1 MLRQLIDTVLIAR
14 RALFAPDIANGE
26 LNPFRLAIATKC
38 YQLQRKLLIPD
49 CLGFFSRL
57 SGPGRLKVQEA
68 SVFIFT
74 TFFSLVEAILVILL
88 IYTMVMTPSLKHPVE
103 IRGWLMAMG
112 PVGTIAGAWW
122 VNVHRR
128 RLGQTGEELKERRV

>member
-1 MLRQLIDTVLIAR
+1 MLRQLIDTVFTAR
-14 RALFAPDIANGE
+14 RALLAPDIANGE
-26 LNPFRLAIATKC
+26 LNPFRLAIATKG
-38 YQLQRKLLIPD
+38 YQFQRKLLIPD
-49 CLGFFSRL
+49 RLGFFSPP

-74 TFFSLVEAILVILL
+74 TLFSLIEAILVILL
-88 IYTMVMTPSLKHPVE
+88 IYTMIMTPNLKHTME
-103 IRGWLMAMG
+103 IGGWLMAMG

-128 RLGQTGEELKERRV
+128 RLCQTGEELKERRV